1 LADNSNHE
9 LVKYYADYARKSA
22 DALRIAEMELEHRQD
37 VNTLDI
43 YAWALYVNHRYREAE
58 IQIQRVLAVGVHD
71 KRFFDHAAAIA
82 AHNGNS
88 QQSRLYTGM
97 SRELDPKN

>member
-1 LADNSNHE
+1 MSWSNTI
-9 LVKYYADYARKSA
+9 ADYARKSA

-58 IQIQRVLAVGVHD
+58 IEIQRVLAVGVHD

-82 AHNGNS
+82 AHNSNS